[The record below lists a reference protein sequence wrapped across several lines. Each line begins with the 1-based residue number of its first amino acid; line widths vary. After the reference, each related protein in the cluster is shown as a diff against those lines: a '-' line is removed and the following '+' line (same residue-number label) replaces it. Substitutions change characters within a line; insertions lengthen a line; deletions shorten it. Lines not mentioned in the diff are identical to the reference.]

1 MADAYGVGL
10 DEAGE
15 ADGERKEGATSLA
28 VFPAGKVRRTA
39 VRRSRRPRS
48 RAVRL
53 YRAQMRPSHTQSL
66 PPIDARQLRDEHP
79 VNGGGCT
86 SLRGKHRQK
95 SGKCKSLATPT
106 RHRPG
111 GLCRV
116 PSMERTRIAELG
128 GKVGEQ
134 VTIRGWVHVVR
145 DQKRMQ
151 FVVVR
156 DESGLAQVVLGKED
170 PPSELNELLSRLTA
184 ESAVTVSGEVV
195 ADERVKLG
203 GLELQL
209 EGLEVDSPAEPEL
222 PIAPDSA
229 LDKRIDWRYLDLRR
243 PDRKLI
249 FEVQSTVEHAMR
261 EYWREDGF
269 IEIHTPK
276 LMGSASE
283 SGAELFK
290 VEYFERTAY
299 LAQSP
304 QFYKQMAMAAG
315 FGKVF
320 EIGPVFRANPS
331 FTSRHDT
338 EFTSVDVEL
347 SWIDSHEDVM
357 AFEESWLAYV
367 LGAVKDAHGSEIE
380 ETFDVELTV
389 PDVPFPR
396 VTLEQAK
403 ELLRDAGL
411 QALGVEHDLDP
422 PSERALSALIKE
434 KEGHEFVFVMDYPT
448 SVRPFYHMRHS
459 DDPTLTKSFDLL
471 WRGIELTTGAQREH
485 RYEQLLRQASE
496 KRVETG
502 PIQYYLDFFRCGA
515 PPHGGFG
522 FGLTRLLMQLLG
534 QENVREVT
542 FLYRGPNRLTP

>member
-1 MADAYGVGL
+1 M
-10 DEAGE
+10 
-15 ADGERKEGATSLA
+15 
-28 VFPAGKVRRTA
+28 
-39 VRRSRRPRS
+39 
-48 RAVRL
+48 
-53 YRAQMRPSHTQSL
+53 
-66 PPIDARQLRDEHP
+66 
-79 VNGGGCT
+79 
-86 SLRGKHRQK
+86 
-95 SGKCKSLATPT
+95 
-106 RHRPG
+106 
-111 GLCRV
+111 
-116 PSMERTRIAELG
+116 
-128 GKVGEQ
+128 
-134 VTIRGWVHVVR
+134 RGWVQVVR
-145 DQKRMQ
+145 DQKRVQ

-156 DESGLAQVVLGKED
+156 DETGLVQAVLGKED
-170 PPSELNELLSRLTA
+170 PPSALNEQVSALTS
-184 ESAVTVSGEVV
+184 ESAVTVGGTIV

-209 EGLEVDSPAEPEL
+209 ESVAVDSLAEPET

-243 PDRKLI
+243 PDRRLI

-261 EYWREDGF
+261 EFWRREGF
-269 IEIHTPK
+269 VEIHTPK

-290 VEYFERTAY
+290 VEYFERQAY

-320 EIGPVFRANPS
+320 EVGPVFRANPS

-357 AFEESWLAYV
+357 AFEETWLAHV
-367 LGAVKDAHGSEIE
+367 LGAVAEAHGEAIAA
-380 ETFDVELTV
+380 TFDTEVVV
-389 PDVPFPR
+389 PTVPFPR
-396 VTLEQAK
+396 LTLEHAK
-403 ELLRDAGL
+403 ELLRGAGHE
-411 QALGVEHDLDP
+411 AVPGPEHDLDP
-422 PSERALSALIKE
+422 PSERALSAIVKRE
-434 KEGHEFVFVMDYPT
+434 HGHEFAFVTDYPST
-448 SVRPFYHMRHS
+448 VRPFYHMRHP
-459 DDPTLTKSFDLL
+459 DNPGLTRSFDLL

-485 RYEQLLRQASE
+485 RYEQLLAQAE
-496 KRVETG
+496 DKRVETG
-502 PIQYYLDFFRCGA
+502 PIQYYLDFFRFGA

>member
-1 MADAYGVGL
+1 M
-10 DEAGE
+10 
-15 ADGERKEGATSLA
+15 
-28 VFPAGKVRRTA
+28 
-39 VRRSRRPRS
+39 
-48 RAVRL
+48 
-53 YRAQMRPSHTQSL
+53 
-66 PPIDARQLRDEHP
+66 
-79 VNGGGCT
+79 
-86 SLRGKHRQK
+86 
-95 SGKCKSLATPT
+95 
-106 RHRPG
+106 
-111 GLCRV
+111 
-116 PSMERTRIAELG
+116 TRILISELSAH
-128 GKVGEQ
+128 VGEQ
-134 VTIRGWVHVVR
+134 VTIRGWAQAVR
-145 DQKRMQ
+145 DQKRVQ

-156 DESGLAQVVLGKED
+156 DESGLAQAVLGKDD
-170 PPSELNELLSRLTA
+170 PPTELNEQITSLHV
-184 ESAVTVSGEVV
+184 ESAVTLTGTVV

-203 GLELQL
+203 GVELQL
-209 EGLEVDSPAEPEL
+209 ESIEVDSPAEPEV
-222 PIAPDSA
+222 PIAADSA

-243 PDRKLI
+243 PDRRLI

-261 EYWREDGF
+261 EFWREQGF

-290 VEYFERTAY
+290 VEYFDGQAY

-357 AFEESWLAYV
+357 AFEEAWLAHV
-367 LGAVKDAHGSEIE
+367 LAAVKEAHGEAIE
-380 ETFDVELTV
+380 ATFEAELIV
-389 PDVPFPR
+389 PSVPFPR
-396 VTLEQAK
+396 VTLEEAK
-403 ELLRDAGL
+403 ELLRGAGHE
-411 QALGVEHDLDP
+411 APGAGHDLDP

-434 KEGHEFVFVMDYPT
+434 NHGHEFAFVTDYPT
-448 SVRPFYHMRHS
+448 SVRPFYHMRYE
-459 DDPTLTKSFDLL
+459 DRPTVTKSFDLL
-471 WRGIELTTGAQREH
+471 WKGIELTTGAQREH
-485 RYEQLLRQASE
+485 RYEQLLEQARE
-496 KRVETG
+496 KGVDPG
-502 PIQYYLDFFRCGA
+502 PIQYYLDFFRFGA

-542 FLYRGPNRLTP
+542 FLYRGPNRLEP